1 MPCWKH
7 LSDSSIHGHRGYL
20 WIQGHACT
28 CVCDWLHFVL
38 QANLC
43 LPWITEISKS
53 PLLFTQVPFQS
64 PQPAK
69 TKYFVQLGLSAFVLL
84 VLTQI
89 QAASHM
95 QSTLCLLPPYSS
107 TGPDVYFSTS
117 TYPESLQCHLCEKK
131 FSPCVPV
138 QNCIYILCRVFI
150 WENSLLSALNP
161 DLLFFC

>member
-7 LSDSSIHGHRGYL
+7 LSDSSIRGHRGYL

-89 QAASHM
+89 QAAS
-95 QSTLCLLPPYSS
+95 QYAIYTVSS
-107 TGPDVYFSTS
+107 VTVAQVLTS
-117 TYPESLQCHLCEKK
+117 TFPQVHTPKAYNVT
-131 FSPCVPV
+131 CVKR
-138 QNCIYILCRVFI
+138 NLALACRYKIAYISCVECSFGETHCCLH
-150 WENSLLSALNP
+150 
-161 DLLFFC
+161 